1 MDCSLSGSSVHGIF
15 QARVLEWIAISFS
28 RGYSRPRKHCPFLHH
43 DPGVRRLALLRVS
56 ESIQVWFSN
65 PNNKDSFLK
74 TAKYV
79 SLTFLPVLGTKVSP
93 GPDPPRLPCRVY
105 GPNPRSMARGRTG
118 ISDETVLMQG
128 LLGVS
133 LRETRILKPDSLPSP
148 WEIQQRITR
157 SSEERMGEKTGAT
170 EQEMWLWISSA

>member
-1 MDCSLSGSSVHGIF
+1 MGCHFLLQCMKVESESDAQSCLTLSNPMDCSLPGSSVPGIF

-93 GPDPPRLPCRVY
+93 GPDSPVCPA
-105 GPNPRSMARGRTG
+105 GSMALTPEAWPGAGR
-118 ISDETVLMQG
+118 
-128 LLGVS
+128 VS
-133 LRETRILKPDSLPSP
+133 QMRQS
-148 WEIQQRITR
+148 
-157 SSEERMGEKTGAT
+157 
-170 EQEMWLWISSA
+170 